1 MLDTTKIIFVISTL
15 TGEYLPGSETCLVP
29 IILLLSFR
37 SVKNLS
43 RLLIK
48 PIRRFSSEEEAN
60 LSQIVAR
67 AKISSLRLLFDVERN
82 VNVHT
87 SRENSPFRAINVN
100 PKQKEKNT
108 RNNFSFHFSFPNL
121 FLSCYASKKIESP
134 IVKNT
139 DPFRYFHD
147 FRAAGN

>member
-48 PIRRFSSEEEAN
+48 PYSSFLFRRGGDSFTNRRSSKDLFPPTSIRRRTQRE
-60 LSQIVAR
+60 R
-67 AKISSLRLLFDVERN
+67 AHVTREFPIPRN
-82 VNVHT
+82 KRQSKT
-87 SRENSPFRAINVN
+87 KRE
-100 PKQKEKNT
+100 KYTE
-108 RNNFSFHFSFPNL
+108 
-121 FLSCYASKKIESP
+121 
-134 IVKNT
+134 
-139 DPFRYFHD
+139 
-147 FRAAGN
+147 

>member
-48 PIRRFSSEEEAN
+48 PYSSFLFRRGGDSFTNRRSSKDLFPSIRRRTQRE
-60 LSQIVAR
+60 R
-67 AKISSLRLLFDVERN
+67 AHVTREFPIPRN
-82 VNVHT
+82 KRQSKT
-87 SRENSPFRAINVN
+87 KRE
-100 PKQKEKNT
+100 KYTE
-108 RNNFSFHFSFPNL
+108 
-121 FLSCYASKKIESP
+121 
-134 IVKNT
+134 
-139 DPFRYFHD
+139 
-147 FRAAGN
+147 